1 MLKAKVLGKDYRRR
15 YIHERPNS
23 SMDYQTPAE
32 YASRSTNQSDGDCE
46 PLNPA
51 SVAAAGGRGNK
62 VMVKRILNK
71 PGYPPDLEAEA
82 VSVGLVPAELL
93 CSEWGEGR

>member
-1 MLKAKVLGKDYRRR
+1 MNREAFGSVLKAKVLGKDYRRR
-15 YIHERPNS
+15 YIHERPHS

-62 VMVKRILNK
+62 VMVKRT
-71 PGYPPDLEAEA
+71 
-82 VSVGLVPAELL
+82 
-93 CSEWGEGR
+93 